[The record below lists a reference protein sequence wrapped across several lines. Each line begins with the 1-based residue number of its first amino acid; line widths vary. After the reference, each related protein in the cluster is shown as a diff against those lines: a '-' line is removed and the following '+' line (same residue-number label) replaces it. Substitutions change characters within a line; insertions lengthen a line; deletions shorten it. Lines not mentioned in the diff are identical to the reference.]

1 MEEKDKLMKQ
11 FTRII
16 YVLALAAFCVPAPGQ
31 SESRANPWDA
41 VKALAPGTEI
51 LIAPKGPEDVK
62 GKVEAVTEDS
72 IVVISGKRERTFL
85 RGDIAW
91 ISVKENHRKKHVL
104 SGLKWGAVIGAGAG
118 GFVGVLCSEGSGGHA
133 ACWTG
138 AIALGAGEVAG
149 LGALLGTLRPG
160 GGWREIYHQ

>member
-1 MEEKDKLMKQ
+1 MIR
-11 FTRII
+11 FTRMIH
-16 YVLALAAFCVPAPGQ
+16 VLALAAFCVPAPGQ
-31 SESRANPWDA
+31 TEAGADTWDA

-51 LIAPKGPEDVK
+51 LIAPKGPGDVK

-72 IVVISGKRERTFL
+72 IAAISGKREKTFL

-91 ISVKENHRKKHVL
+91 ISVRENRRKKHVV
-104 SGLKWGAVIGAGAG
+104 SGLKWGAVIGAGLGA
-118 GFVGVLCSEGSGGHA
+118 FLGVLCSEGSGGHA

-149 LGALLGTLRPG
+149 LGALLGASRPSG
-160 GGWREIYHQ
+160 EWREIYHQ